1 MIFLQLPYF
10 KKKETE
16 CESDFERWIYVLKHM
31 EALNKLP
38 WAAKSPIFKKVSEI
52 SDISALSR
60 EERMKYDHAI
70 KVYRDNLCVYEDAI
84 ESGLKEGFKKGM
96 EKGAR
101 EKALSIAKEMK
112 KYNTDIS
119 FIVKITGLTIEEVNN
134 I

>member
-1 MIFLQLPYF
+1 MAVSTFIVIFAANKRIAASY
-10 KKKETE
+10 
-16 CESDFERWIYVLKHM
+16 KHM
-31 EALNKLP
+31 EALNELP

-60 EERMKYDHAI
+60 EERIKYDHAI

-112 KYNTDIS
+112 K
-119 FIVKITGLTIEEVNN
+119 
-134 I
+134 

>member
-1 MIFLQLPYF
+1 MAVSTFIVIFAANKRIAASY
-10 KKKETE
+10 
-16 CESDFERWIYVLKHM
+16 KHM

-60 EERMKYDHAI
+60 EERIKYDHAI

-84 ESGLKEGFKKGM
+84 ESGLKDGFKKGM

-101 EKALSIAKEMK
+101 EKALSIAKEMNK
-112 KYNTDIS
+112 
-119 FIVKITGLTIEEVNN
+119 
-134 I
+134 